1 MPINPNVSVEK
12 SLSSSSSTSIS
23 ASRVKK
29 TPTATNFIAKNKLNL
44 SGNKQSKNSNNN
56 KLRPSSASNS
66 SNIAIKCLNDEN
78 SIALKVVHNNY
89 QTTQNPEHEFE
100 EQVAEISI
108 ISSRS
113 SIVPP
118 PPNGHGDDDD
128 DDNNE
133 LVRTSENCEK
143 LRAELF
149 KSEGGNEA
157 AIETTQTTLL
167 NQSSPKLVQ
176 GDKFEAEL
184 DEYVNSNSGAGFG
197 QNLARLNNRNTNSD
211 VNILKFDEEKS
222 KIRSQFM
229 RR

>member
-23 ASRVKK
+23 TSRVKK
-29 TPTATNFIAKNKLNL
+29 NPTTTNFIAKNKLNL
-44 SGNKQSKNSNNN
+44 SGNKQSKISNNN

-89 QTTQNPEHEFE
+89 QDTQNPEHEFE

-118 PPNGHGDDDD
+118 PNGHGDADDD
-128 DDNNE
+128 E

-149 KSEGGNEA
+149 KSEGVNEA

-176 GDKFEAEL
+176 GEKFEAEL
-184 DEYVNSNSGAGFG
+184 DEYVNSSSGAGFG
-197 QNLARLNNRNTNSD
+197 QNLERLSNRNTNSD